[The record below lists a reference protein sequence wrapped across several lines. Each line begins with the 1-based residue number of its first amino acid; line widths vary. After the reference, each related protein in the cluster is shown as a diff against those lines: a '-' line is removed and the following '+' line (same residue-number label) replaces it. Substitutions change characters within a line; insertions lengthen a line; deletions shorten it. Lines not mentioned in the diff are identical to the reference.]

1 MKGGKAASPSSA
13 SSSALSR
20 NMDVED
26 VMLDELEFSTK
37 RIFHQSKALNEEAIT
52 HVRILNKVEKEM
64 SATSSGLRDE
74 ALRAELARKSKGG
87 ICWMYV
93 VIFLEAF
100 LLVTL
105 CMYGLS

>member
-1 MKGGKAASPSSA
+1 
-13 SSSALSR
+13 
-20 NMDVED
+20 
-26 VMLDELEFSTK
+26 MLDELEFSTK
-37 RIFHQSKALNEEAIT
+37 RIYNQSRVLNEEAIT
-52 HVRILNKVEKEM
+52 HVRILNKVEKDM
-64 SATSSGLRDE
+64 SATSMGLREE

-93 VIFLEAF
+93 VIFFEAF